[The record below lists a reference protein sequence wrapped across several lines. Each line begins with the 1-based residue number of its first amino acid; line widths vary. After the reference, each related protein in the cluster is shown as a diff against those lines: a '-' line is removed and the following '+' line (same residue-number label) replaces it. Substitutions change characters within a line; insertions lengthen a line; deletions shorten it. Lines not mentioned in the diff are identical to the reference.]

1 MIMVIDIKLAR
12 EKDLDE
18 ITALWYELATM
29 HEEMMEGYDLS
40 EDAREEWK
48 GLMGKSLERKDMIT
62 LIAWE
67 KEDILGFAS
76 VMLRNRA
83 PFFKQKDM
91 GVIMDVFVK
100 KERRGE
106 GIGAKLIHRAETW
119 IKNKGVDLAI
129 VTVAPENQ
137 GAREFWGEQGYDTYL
152 LRQRKEL

>member
-1 MIMVIDIKLAR
+1 MVIRIKLAQ
-12 EKDLDE
+12 KDDLDE
-18 ITALWYELATM
+18 ITVLWYELATM
-29 HEEMMEGYDLS
+29 HEKIMEGYDLS
-40 EDAREEWK
+40 ENARDEWK
-48 GLMGKSLERKDMIT
+48 ELMEKSLKRKDMIT

-67 KEDILGFAS
+67 RGKILGFAS

-106 GIGAKLIHRAETW
+106 GIGGKLVKRAESW
-119 IKNKGVDLAI
+119 IKNKGIDLAI
-129 VTVAPENQ
+129 ITVAPENQ
-137 GAREFWGEQGYDTYL
+137 GAVEFWGEQGYSTYL